1 MTCAVTHKQEYFPKK
16 TQLPLLRKPL
26 DRELESAVARFRNRT
41 IFFQS
46 NDCRYCWGVRNSEV
60 SARRELT
67 IDPTLVVRFRKLS
80 TFLWPALLRHP
91 RVTATSPVKKT
102 FEHLRFFKLH
112 SVDPLSL
119 CSVDKKLRLGKSELF
134 STL

>member
-1 MTCAVTHKQEYFPKK
+1 M
-16 TQLPLLRKPL
+16 
-26 DRELESAVARFRNRT
+26 
-41 IFFQS
+41 
-46 NDCRYCWGVRNSEV
+46 

-102 FEHLRFFKLH
+102 FEHLRFFKLL
-112 SVDPLSL
+112 SVDPLSF
-119 CSVDKKLRLGKSELF
+119 CSVDNKLRLGKSELF
-134 STL
+134 STILDCKYFFCKIAYLLEPVLSNPPVLYSMTISYYLHLTFP

>member
-1 MTCAVTHKQEYFPKK
+1 M
-16 TQLPLLRKPL
+16 
-26 DRELESAVARFRNRT
+26 
-41 IFFQS
+41 
-46 NDCRYCWGVRNSEV
+46 

-91 RVTATSPVKKT
+91 RVTATSPVKKPSNT
-102 FEHLRFFKLH
+102 YDIFKLH

-119 CSVDKKLRLGKSELF
+119 CSVDNKLRLGKSELF